1 MKFPWRRREQQLKDE
16 LQSHLQMAT
25 RDRVERGQSPEDAA
39 QSARREFGNVAL
51 VREVTRDQWR
61 RRWLD
66 ELMQDLRYAARML
79 RKNPGFTLVA
89 VLTLALGIGANT
101 ALFSVVNG
109 VLLNP
114 LPYPHP
120 EQLVSLHESK
130 PNFEHGSISYP
141 NFRDWQKLNHS
152 FTAIAIS
159 RGYAFSFTGMGE
171 AEQLDGRFISSD
183 FFSILGV
190 KPVLGRTFGPG
201 EDEIGAPPIALISAG
216 LWDRRFNSSPDVIGK
231 SVTLDGRAYTI
242 VGVIPANFDKQFR
255 GFTGTAV
262 YAPLGQWH
270 NSLLPSRGAGLGF
283 HGIGRLKPGVTI
295 EQARADMRE
304 VTQNLAAAYPNDD
317 TGIGAAVVPLKQDTV
332 GDVQPFLLVL
342 LAAVGL
348 VLLIACVNVANLLLA
363 RSTVRTREIAIR
375 GALGASHGR
384 LVRQLLAESLLLSFI
399 GGGLGL
405 LLAGW
410 GTQAA
415 LHRLPATVPR
425 SAAVGLDSHVLL
437 FTIALTVLAGIL
449 FGLVPAL
456 RTSRVDLQSTLKEGG
471 RGLSGARHR
480 AQSVFVVAEMAMS
493 VVLLVGAGLMLRT
506 LTHLWNVD
514 PGFRPQNVMAI
525 GFSMAPGMVS
535 APPDAIRAAMRDI
548 HDKFAAAPGVE
559 AISLTLGAIPLSSDD
574 EQLFWL
580 EGQPVPRNDNEM
592 NWTLD
597 YIVEPEYLQV
607 MGIPLKRG
615 RFFTLRDDEHA
626 PLVVVVD
633 EVFAKK
639 FFGDQDPIGKR
650 IILNNARSIR
660 VSNGNSGAAE
670 IIGVVGHVNQ
680 WGLDADATY
689 PLRAQMYLHC
699 VQMPDAYISMIP
711 MNMGYMVRAKQ
722 TTVGLLDSLR
732 SVSRQMSGD
741 QVLYGAQTM
750 TSIVSDSLAARRLS
764 MILLGAFAGFAL
776 LLSSIGIY
784 GVISYLVGQRTQEI
798 GIRIALGAK
807 RGDVLRLVLGHGTK
821 MAGLG
826 VLIGIAAAFGLTGL
840 MAKMLYGVSPND
852 PLTFAGVAVLLTLV
866 ALAACYIPARR
877 ATRVDPIVALR
888 YE

>member
-1 MKFPWRRREQQLKDE
+1 
-16 LQSHLQMAT
+16 
-25 RDRVERGQSPEDAA
+25 
-39 QSARREFGNVAL
+39 
-51 VREVTRDQWR
+51 
-61 RRWLD
+61 
-66 ELMQDLRYAARML
+66 
-79 RKNPGFTLVA
+79 
-89 VLTLALGIGANT
+89 
-101 ALFSVVNG
+101 
-109 VLLNP
+109 
-114 LPYPHP
+114 
-120 EQLVSLHESK
+120 
-130 PNFEHGSISYP
+130 
-141 NFRDWQKLNHS
+141 
-152 FTAIAIS
+152 
-159 RGYAFSFTGMGE
+159 
-171 AEQLDGRFISSD
+171 
-183 FFSILGV
+183 
-190 KPVLGRTFGPG
+190 
-201 EDEIGAPPIALISAG
+201 
-216 LWDRRFNSSPDVIGK
+216 
-231 SVTLDGRAYTI
+231 
-242 VGVIPANFDKQFR
+242 
-255 GFTGTAV
+255 
-262 YAPLGQWH
+262 
-270 NSLLPSRGAGLGF
+270 
-283 HGIGRLKPGVTI
+283 
-295 EQARADMRE
+295 
-304 VTQNLAAAYPNDD
+304 
-317 TGIGAAVVPLKQDTV
+317 
-332 GDVQPFLLVL
+332 
-342 LAAVGL
+342 
-348 VLLIACVNVANLLLA
+348 
-363 RSTVRTREIAIR
+363 
-375 GALGASHGR
+375 
-384 LVRQLLAESLLLSFI
+384 
-399 GGGLGL
+399 
-405 LLAGW
+405 
-410 GTQAA
+410 
-415 LHRLPATVPR
+415 
-425 SAAVGLDSHVLL
+425 
-437 FTIALTVLAGIL
+437 
-449 FGLVPAL
+449 
-456 RTSRVDLQSTLKEGG
+456 
-471 RGLSGARHR
+471 
-480 AQSVFVVAEMAMS
+480 
-493 VVLLVGAGLMLRT
+493 
-506 LTHLWNVD
+506 
-514 PGFRPQNVMAI
+514 
-525 GFSMAPGMVS
+525 
-535 APPDAIRAAMRDI
+535 
-548 HDKFAAAPGVE
+548 
-559 AISLTLGAIPLSSDD
+559 
-574 EQLFWL
+574 
-580 EGQPVPRNDNEM
+580 VPRNDNEM

-615 RFFTLRDDEHA
+615 RFFTPRDDEHA

-732 SVSRQMSGD
+732 NVSRQMSGD